1 MFRLEN
7 CPVCGRDEAEL
18 CYDGEASVMC
28 GKCKTA
34 TRKYAT
40 IREAVLAWNGWSEY
54 AGMFAESQ
62 SVVNRKIAG

>member
-1 MFRLEN
+1 MRLLS
-7 CPVCGRDEAEL
+7 CPECGNDCAEL
-18 CYDGEASVMC
+18 SYDGKASVMC

-62 SVVNRKIAG
+62 SVINRKIAG